1 MSIDRTSPLKPVS
14 TVQPRETT
22 DAPVTNSRAAKTT
35 ASTSTSVTLSD
46 AQAKL
51 MQPGSS
57 DINLERVEALKL
69 AIRNG
74 ELKMDTGK
82 IADAYAEKYPTI
94 VRVIH
99 QENGGHGEGVN
110 QGIRNATGVYFKV
123 VDSDDWLDT
132 DALQQVLAELRA
144 HLNDEQPLDLMMANY
159 VYEHVADNTRNIVD
173 YKGILPEGRV
183 FTWEEIGKFPPNKN
197 ILMHS
202 VIYRTEVLR
211 RSGMELPKHTFYVD
225 NIFVYQPLPQVKT
238 IYYMNLDLYRYF
250 IGRED
255 QSVNEANMIKRVD
268 QQLRVTRIMMNAVDV
283 YALPPEQ
290 AKLRAYMLNYFS
302 MMMAISSIFLTLDGS
317 KEALAKRRQLWD
329 DFKAHDGHLYR
340 RCRFS
345 VAEGCNLPGWLGSK
359 ISIGGYRIAQKI
371 FKFN

>member
-1 MSIDRTSPLKPVS
+1 MGGMDSEIEDDTVDVMVESACFNAGRTSHTSRDLSLISDASIRFERQVDETGCVDVANVTCALIEEIAGGEVAPGYVDVFPAPKTIDSIKLRLARVRAICGADIEPDFIERS
-14 TVQPRETT
+14 LTRLGCTVERDGEDFMVMPPSFRPDLPRE
-22 DAPVTNSRAAKTT
+22 
-35 ASTSTSVTLSD
+35 
-46 AQAKL
+46 
-51 MQPGSS
+51 
-57 DINLERVEALKL
+57 I
-69 AIRNG
+69 
-74 ELKMDTGK
+74 
-82 IADAYAEKYPTI
+82 
-94 VRVIH
+94 
-99 QENGGHGEGVN
+99 
-110 QGIRNATGVYFKV
+110 
-123 VDSDDWLDT
+123 
-132 DALQQVLAELRA
+132 
-144 HLNDEQPLDLMMANY
+144 DLI
-159 VYEHVADNTRNIVD
+159 E
-173 YKGILPEGRV
+173 
-183 FTWEEIGKFPPNKN
+183 
-197 ILMHS
+197 
-202 VIYRTEVLR
+202 EVLR
-211 RSGMELPKHTFYVD
+211 LWGMGRVTATIPAAKNHIGGLTREQKLTRKVGEILRACGMELPKHTFYVD

-329 DFKAHDGHLYR
+329 DLKAHDGHLYR

>member
-1 MSIDRTSPLKPVS
+1 MQQKLITFAVPCYNSAAYMRHCI
-14 TVQPRETT
+14 ETLLSAGEQAEIILVDDGSVKDDT
-22 DAPVTNSRAAKTT
+22 PAICDEYAA
-35 ASTSTSVTLSD
+35 
-46 AQAKL
+46 
-51 MQPGSS
+51 
-57 DINLERVEALKL
+57 
-69 AIRNG
+69 
-74 ELKMDTGK
+74 
-82 IADAYAEKYPTI
+82 KYPTI
-94 VRVIH
+94 VKAIH

-110 QGIRNATGVYFKV
+110 QGIRNATGLYYKV

-132 DALQQVLAELRA
+132 DALKKVLARLTTLVARGTA
-144 HLNDEQPLDLMMANY
+144 PDMMICNY
-159 VYEHVADNTRNIVD
+159 VYEHVEDNTTLTVRYTN
-173 YKGILPEGRV
+173 V
-183 FTWEEIGKFPPNKN
+183 FPQNRLFNWTHVGHFRPDQN

-202 VIYRTEVLR
+202 VMYRTEVLR
-211 RSGMELPKHTFYVD
+211 KCGMVLPKHTFYVD
-225 NIFVYQPLPQVKT
+225 NIFVYQPLPFVKT
-238 IYYMNLDLYRYF
+238 MYYMDLDLYRYF

-290 AKLRAYMLNYFS
+290 TKLRAYMLNYFS

-329 DFKAHDGHLYR
+329 DLKAHDGHLYR

>member
-1 MSIDRTSPLKPVS
+1 MKLITF
-14 TVQPRETT
+14 TVPCYNSAAYMDHCIETLLPAGEEAEIILV
-22 DAPVTNSRAAKTT
+22 D
-35 ASTSTSVTLSD
+35 D
-46 AQAKL
+46 
-51 MQPGSS
+51 GSK
-57 DINLERVEALKL
+57 D
-69 AIRNG
+69 
-74 ELKMDTGK
+74 DTGK

-250 IGRED
+250 IGRSD
-255 QSVNEANMIKRVD
+255 QSVNESVMVKRVD
-268 QQLRVTRIMMNAVDV
+268 QQLRVTKHMIDCQDLD
-283 YALPPEQ
+283 ALKNE
-290 AKLRAYMLNYFS
+290 KRLRSYMLHYLS
-302 MMMAISSIFLTLDGS
+302 MMMAVSDIFLLLDGS
-317 KEALAKRRQLWD
+317 AEAKAK
-329 DFKAHDGHLYR
+329 KAAAAAPAPAGPTEEEIEAKIAGLDPEKAAKVR
-340 RCRFS
+340 AAMEAKARKA
-345 VAEGCNLPGWLGSK
+345 AEGKGE
-359 ISIGGYRIAQKI
+359 
-371 FKFN
+371 

>member
-1 MSIDRTSPLKPVS
+1 MKLITF
-14 TVQPRETT
+14 TVPCYNSAAYMDHCIETLLT
-22 DAPVTNSRAAKTT
+22 AGEDAEIILV
-35 ASTSTSVTLSD
+35 D
-46 AQAKL
+46 D
-51 MQPGSS
+51 GSK
-57 DINLERVEALKL
+57 D
-69 AIRNG
+69 
-74 ELKMDTGK
+74 DTGK

-225 NIFVYQPLPQVKT
+225 NIFVYQPLPFVKSM
-238 IYYMNLDLYRYF
+238 YYMDLDLYRYF
-250 IGRED
+250 IGRAD
-255 QSVNEANMIKRVD
+255 QSVNESVMVKRVD
-268 QQLRVTRIMMNAVDV
+268 QQLRVTRHMIDCQDLD
-283 YALPPEQ
+283 ALRNE
-290 AKLRAYMLNYFS
+290 KRLRAYMLHYLS
-302 MMMAISSIFLTLDGS
+302 MMMAVSDIFLLLDGS
-317 KEALAKRRQLWD
+317 DEAKAKRTGLWQYLKDHVSTGVYRAVRYNLGGLTDLKFPGGDKLTLGVYRQLR
-329 DFKAHDGHLYR
+329 K
-340 RCRFS
+340 
-345 VAEGCNLPGWLGSK
+345 V
-359 ISIGGYRIAQKI
+359 